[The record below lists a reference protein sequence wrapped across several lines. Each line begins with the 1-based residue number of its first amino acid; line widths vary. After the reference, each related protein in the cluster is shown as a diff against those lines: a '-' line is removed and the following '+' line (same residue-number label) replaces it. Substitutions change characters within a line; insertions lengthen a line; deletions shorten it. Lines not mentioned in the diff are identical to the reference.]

1 MANRTKF
8 AGLYR
13 ALDYYYGGPNPNNSP
28 DALVITSAP
37 AATGAGTVL
46 LTSGYAVLTDGTESA
61 VLSTNAA
68 VLVGSGTNQ
77 ETVTPSATVSPTSR
91 IPGQAGFTATFS
103 NLHGQGDPIAS
114 ATCGLQEAINDA
126 NTNGGGTVIVDAQWK
141 AAGGTSG
148 MISGA
153 TIPAGVVIL
162 DNRSGFT
169 GGTYLTA
176 AGTLNNTSVKALH
189 SAPSLLLAAQ
199 GAGTL
204 IVPVFCVLENLNGGV
219 AYANGGAIQL
229 AYGVAGTVA
238 ASSTI
243 PATFLTSPTASEI
256 GILRS
261 VSADVGLSTA
271 TLNTGLYIAA
281 ASADFITG
289 TGTMKWNL
297 TYQVVSG
304 L

>member
-1 MANRTKF
+1 MANRTRF

-13 ALDYYYGGPNPNNSP
+13 ALDFFYGGPVQNTCPP
-28 DALVITSAP
+28 PLIIQTAP
-37 AATGAGTVL
+37 AATGAGSVTLETGVV
-46 LTSGYAVLTDGTESA
+46 SLTDGY
-61 VLSTNAA
+61 TNAPLATTAA
-68 VLVGSGTNQ
+68 VLVGSGSNQ
-77 ETVTPSATVSPTSR
+77 ESVTPSAVTSVTSTV
-91 IPGQAGFTATFS
+91 PGQAGFTATFS
-103 NLHGQGDPIAS
+103 NLHGTGDPVAS
-114 ATCGLQEAINDA
+114 ATAGLQEAINQAHSD
-126 NTNGGGTVIVDAQWK
+126 GGGTVIVDAGWA

-153 TIPAGVVIL
+153 TLPSGVVII
-162 DNRSGFT
+162 DNRLGFT

-176 AGTLNNTSVKALH
+176 AGTLNNTAVKALH

-204 IVPVFCVLENLNGGV
+204 IVPIVCVLENLNGGV
-219 AYANGGAIQL
+219 AYANGGAISL

-238 ASSTI
+238 ASSTLA
-243 PATFLTSPTASEI
+243 ATFLTSPTASEI
-256 GILRS
+256 GWLRS
-261 VSADVGLSTA
+261 ASADVGLSSA

-289 TGTMKWNL
+289 TGTMKYSL
-297 TYQVVSG
+297 TYQVISG